1 MKNLLLILLFIILG
15 AWYCYDKYWREAE
28 PADGKSPRKESV
40 AAADSE
46 YGKLVANLE
55 KRAAELFPTKIGER
69 KKWIDDQLD
78 AYSVLEKMCSKL
90 PSAMSKTLLA
100 AAAEKF
106 PDDFDKQIPF
116 VSEQSKAAAAIA
128 SEIASVE
135 LSDDA
140 SKKLIERLDS
150 TFKGDYV
157 RELEHLS
164 KILEAEES
172 FKRFGAGLSQQDID
186 VIRDKIGDLAV
197 ISPDKAITEFQ
208 NLARIRNN
216 YLARTIPPQYGDLRK
231 GIEEKF
237 PGDFVAQSQELDR
250 RVRAASLG
258 ASASAL
264 EAASYGATSSV
275 SKRAADVFRKYIY
288 IYGDSKLSY
297 CGMFAKVKSKT
308 VLVFPASILVQIG
321 EPDFNLEFD
330 ERSATPANTYLS
342 KDCGAAFMMIDESEG
357 DSDSVPFVPDSEYD
371 ASSRCEVQIAVLSA
385 NTMEP
390 ISLDGVL
397 KDGKIKVKEGEAAR
411 ARGLGLVLDV
421 SDNRIL
427 GFACISLG
435 GGSKFY
441 EKLKDYG
448 AIDIGGKSM
457 MKVEHAAN
465 LEKISKL
472 AYKENPNTVEVEFF
486 RPDALLNS
494 EKFNGKSFAAQL
506 QAIKSLAKN
515 NNNMLRFIYGN
526 EFGMLKDSK
535 KDFPLVE
542 KYDKV
547 FMRRMSER
555 TFINE
560 YMRYFSEMLSVFK
573 RDLQGVSEV
582 EYYVLKEPYSYQE
595 KLAQAAISSM
605 SDSVGDLS
613 NRSGI
618 LHTDLA
624 ECLSGDSFVPPRTFT
639 RSKRS
644 VEPAS
649 DVRIRMAN

>member
-40 AAADSE
+40 AAVDSE

-216 YLARTIPPQYGDLRK
+216 YLRK

-288 IYGDSKLSY
+288 IYGDPKLSY

-308 VLVFPASILVQIG
+308 VLVFP
-321 EPDFNLEFD
+321 D
-330 ERSATPANTYLS
+330 R
-342 KDCGAAFMMIDESEG
+342 K
-357 DSDSVPFVPDSEYD
+357 SVV
-371 ASSRCEVQIAVLSA
+371 
-385 NTMEP
+385 
-390 ISLDGVL
+390 
-397 KDGKIKVKEGEAAR
+397 
-411 ARGLGLVLDV
+411 
-421 SDNRIL
+421 
-427 GFACISLG
+427 
-435 GGSKFY
+435 
-441 EKLKDYG
+441 
-448 AIDIGGKSM
+448 
-457 MKVEHAAN
+457 
-465 LEKISKL
+465 
-472 AYKENPNTVEVEFF
+472 
-486 RPDALLNS
+486 
-494 EKFNGKSFAAQL
+494 
-506 QAIKSLAKN
+506 
-515 NNNMLRFIYGN
+515 
-526 EFGMLKDSK
+526 
-535 KDFPLVE
+535 
-542 KYDKV
+542 
-547 FMRRMSER
+547 
-555 TFINE
+555 
-560 YMRYFSEMLSVFK
+560 
-573 RDLQGVSEV
+573 
-582 EYYVLKEPYSYQE
+582 
-595 KLAQAAISSM
+595 
-605 SDSVGDLS
+605 
-613 NRSGI
+613 
-618 LHTDLA
+618 
-624 ECLSGDSFVPPRTFT
+624 
-639 RSKRS
+639 
-644 VEPAS
+644 
-649 DVRIRMAN
+649 